1 MNNLFNQYEK
11 DLFLNLDKDNYK
23 KILDFLYIEVPEYTE
38 DIVTNYLDLF
48 LINYEEFKNK
58 YNKLKDK
65 YGINFL
71 KEDISILEQIYT
83 VSLN

>member
-48 LINYEEFKNK
+48 LINYEEFKDK
-58 YNKLKDK
+58 YNKLKAK
-65 YGINFL
+65 YGVNFL

-83 VSLN
+83 V

>member
-23 KILDFLYIEVPEYTE
+23 KILDFLYMEVPEYTE

-71 KEDISILEQIYT
+71 KEDISILEQIY
-83 VSLN
+83 NI

>member
-71 KEDISILEQIYT
+71 KEDIYIL
-83 VSLN
+83 

>member
-83 VSLN
+83 V

>member
-48 LINYEEFKNK
+48 LINYEEFKDK

-83 VSLN
+83 A

>member
-48 LINYEEFKNK
+48 LINYEEFKDK

-71 KEDISILEQIYT
+71 KEDISILEQIY
-83 VSLN
+83 NI

>member
-23 KILDFLYIEVPEYTE
+23 KILDLLYIEVPEYTE

-48 LINYEEFKNK
+48 LINYEEFKDK

-83 VSLN
+83 V

>member
-48 LINYEEFKNK
+48 LINYEDFKDK

-83 VSLN
+83 V

>member
-23 KILDFLYIEVPEYTE
+23 KILDFLYIEVPEYAE

-48 LINYEEFKNK
+48 LINYEEFKDK

-65 YGINFL
+65 YSINFL

-83 VSLN
+83 V

>member
-48 LINYEEFKNK
+48 LINYEEFKDK

-83 VSLN
+83 V

>member
-11 DLFLNLDKDNYK
+11 DLFLNIDKDNYK
-23 KILDFLYIEVPEYTE
+23 KILDFLYLEVPEYTE

-83 VSLN
+83 V

>member
-11 DLFLNLDKDNYK
+11 DLFL
-23 KILDFLYIEVPEYTE
+23 
-38 DIVTNYLDLF
+38 
-48 LINYEEFKNK
+48 INYEEFKDK
-58 YNKLKDK
+58 YNKLKYK

-83 VSLN
+83 V

>member
-11 DLFLNLDKDNYK
+11 DLFLNIDKDKYK
-23 KILDFLYIEVPEYTE
+23 KILDFLYLEVPEYTE

-48 LINYEEFKNK
+48 LINYEEFKDK

-83 VSLN
+83 V

>member
-48 LINYEEFKNK
+48 LINYE
-58 YNKLKDK
+58 
-65 YGINFL
+65 
-71 KEDISILEQIYT
+71 
-83 VSLN
+83 

>member
-23 KILDFLYIEVPEYTE
+23 KILDFLYLEVPEYTE

-48 LINYEEFKNK
+48 LINYEEFKDK
-58 YNKLKDK
+58 YNKLKHK

-83 VSLN
+83 V

>member
-23 KILDFLYIEVPEYTE
+23 KILDFLYLEVPEYTE

-48 LINYEEFKNK
+48 LINYEEFKDK

-71 KEDISILEQIYT
+71 KEDISILEQIY
-83 VSLN
+83 NI

>member
-11 DLFLNLDKDNYK
+11 DLFLNIDKDNYK
-23 KILDFLYIEVPEYTE
+23 KILDFLYLEVPEYTE

-48 LINYEEFKNK
+48 LINYEEFKDK

-83 VSLN
+83 V

>member
-1 MNNLFNQYEK
+1 MNNLFNQYEN

-83 VSLN
+83 V

>member
-23 KILDFLYIEVPEYTE
+23 KILDFLHLEVPEYTE

-48 LINYEEFKNK
+48 LINYEEFKDK

-83 VSLN
+83 V

>member
-71 KEDISILEQIYT
+71 KEDISILEQIY
-83 VSLN
+83 NI

>member
-11 DLFLNLDKDNYK
+11 DLLLNLDKDNYK

-83 VSLN
+83 V

>member
-11 DLFLNLDKDNYK
+11 NLFLNIDKDNYK
-23 KILDFLYIEVPEYTE
+23 KILNFLYIEVPEYTE

-48 LINYEEFKNK
+48 LINYEEFKDK

-83 VSLN
+83 V

>member
-23 KILDFLYIEVPEYTE
+23 KILDFLYMEVPEYTE

-83 VSLN
+83 V

>member
-23 KILDFLYIEVPEYTE
+23 KILDFLYLEVPEYTE

-48 LINYEEFKNK
+48 LINYEEFKDK

-83 VSLN
+83 V

>member
-11 DLFLNLDKDNYK
+11 DLFLNIDKDNYK

-48 LINYEEFKNK
+48 LINYEEFKDK

-83 VSLN
+83 V

>member
-38 DIVTNYLDLF
+38 DIITNYLDLF
-48 LINYEEFKNK
+48 LINYEEFKDK

-71 KEDISILEQIYT
+71 KEDISILEQIY
-83 VSLN
+83 NI

>member
-11 DLFLNLDKDNYK
+11 DLFLNIDKDNYK
-23 KILDFLYIEVPEYTE
+23 KILDFLYLEVPEYTE

-48 LINYEEFKNK
+48 LINYEEFKDK

-71 KEDISILEQIYT
+71 KEDISILEQIY
-83 VSLN
+83 NI

>member
-11 DLFLNLDKDNYK
+11 DLFLNLDKYNYK

-48 LINYEEFKNK
+48 LINYEEFKDK

-83 VSLN
+83 V